1 MNLGMKTL
9 AWLTEFA
16 VLEGSAAQSL
26 LAWQPTDVELPSG
39 EKMRQNVAWKF
50 EFNEHGKIGKF
61 TQELDTTALIADVG
75 KRNIAT
81 VLRMFDSAKLLLKGN
96 AYSPALMSQ
105 LARTLANMYA
115 PAIDCSMSSSSSSGF
130 DLKGVPSEVCVA
142 NFQAFLGGAKQLDFN
157 VDAIAAVPSSGG
169 TTVLLWQKSALE
181 IAGLPLTM
189 NIPIKMDFNSVGL
202 ITDSEECDS
211 AVLAGKSV
219 LGLQGVPGSGPSRL
233 AILGWMR
240 RGRSSRRARCL
251 QSSARAQ
258 RGIPHVDGLR
268 PLGLLVFKRL
278 HP

>member
-189 NIPIKMDFNSVGL
+189 NIPIKMDFNSAGL
-202 ITDSEECDS
+202 ITGYSEEWDTS
-211 AVLAGKSV
+211 AVLETRARAASLASRLSLVGPGRHLALPGFLAGCV
-219 LGLQGVPGSGPSRL
+219 VGALPLVGLAVYSRRQGPSEGYHTL
-233 AILGWMR
+233 TA
-240 RGRSSRRARCL
+240 
-251 QSSARAQ
+251 
-258 RGIPHVDGLR
+258 
-268 PLGLLVFKRL
+268 
-278 HP
+278 